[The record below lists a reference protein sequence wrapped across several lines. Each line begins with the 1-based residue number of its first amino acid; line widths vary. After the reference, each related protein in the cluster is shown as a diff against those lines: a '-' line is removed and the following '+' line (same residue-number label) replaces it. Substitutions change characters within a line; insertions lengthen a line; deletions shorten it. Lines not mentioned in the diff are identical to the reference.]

1 MTPRSRPHSQIPFA
15 PVADASADAPMTIPI
30 RATYRLQ
37 LSAAFTLDDARAI
50 VPYLAQ
56 LGISHIYASPVLR
69 SRPGSTHGYD
79 VVDPTR
85 LDPEL
90 GSDASWDALILELRV
105 HDMGLVLDIV
115 PNHMGVGADNPFW
128 DDLFANGPASRYA
141 GWFDIDWNAPARG
154 LKGRILIPIL
164 GAELAVAIEQR
175 DFAIALDDG
184 RLRLHYFEHSFPL
197 DPTTIPVVLELA
209 IDDVPANVK
218 MEDAAELAAICEA
231 LAALPPRLTSRPV
244 LVERRQREAPEL
256 LRRLEALATR
266 SAGIHE
272 ALENAARDFTAG
284 EGGEARLAALLDAQV
299 YALVFWRRAAHEI
312 NYRRF
317 FDINELVALRMEDPA
332 VFGATHRRIIQWV
345 KDGQLDG
352 LRIDHVDGLRDPRDY
367 FNRLNAAIQQVSPG
381 ETIPIFVEKIL
392 SGRERLRAE
401 WPVAGTTGYEFLAQ
415 LDAIFID
422 PAGRS
427 EIEKTYRNFLGIRRP
442 EIDFH
447 EVATRGK
454 AFILRGA
461 LASDVQ
467 RLARLLAPIARR
479 NERTASLTR
488 AQLSEG
494 IVQLIARLPVYRT
507 YIEAGA
513 HALHDSDRAALERAF
528 EASTALALVRAPLL
542 ALLTDIFLGDPSSLS
557 EEQRAERDAF
567 VLRFQQVSGPATAKG
582 IEDTALYRYSPLL
595 SLNEV
600 GADPAGELGDAVG
613 YLHDANI
620 ERSIRWPGTMLA
632 TSTHDTKRSADVRA
646 RLDVLS
652 EIPREWARQLAKWER
667 AHRPLKMLVRDR
679 LAPDAHM
686 EYVIYQ
692 TLIGMWPM
700 RGATDADRA
709 ELCARVTEFARK
721 SAREAKARTSWI
733 DINEEYEQALADF
746 IAALFERGEFL
757 RELEAFVARVAPS
770 GEWNSVSR
778 TLLHLTA
785 PGFPDIYQGDEGW
798 NFSLVDP
805 DNRRAVNYAAKRL
818 QLNDIDSMSPNGDIA
833 RDSLETMLREHHKFN
848 FKLHVIRAALR
859 ARAAHP
865 DLFSS
870 GSYTPLAAHGRHGGS
885 IFAFLR
891 RSSASSLDDAAIIVV
906 PRLTHHFVPPG
917 TPPMGAPAWADT
929 VLHLPPDIPTRPWR
943 CAISGFKHTNWNR
956 SAGAATVVV
965 PIAQILAHTPVALLL
980 PISPAW
986 WPDAPPLAYLNSS
999 SSHSRSPNN
1008 AS

>member
-1 MTPRSRPHSQIPFA
+1 MIPRSRSRSPIPSA
-15 PVADASADAPMTIPI
+15 PAADASADAPMTIPI

-141 GWFDIDWNAPARG
+141 GWFDIDWNASARG
-154 LKGRILIPIL
+154 LKGRVLIPIL
-164 GAELAVAIEQR
+164 GAELAAAIEKG
-175 DFAIALDDG
+175 DFAIALDGG
-184 RLRLHYFEHSFPL
+184 RLRLQYFEHSFPL
-197 DPTTIPVVLELA
+197 DPATIPAVLELA
-209 IDDVPANVK
+209 IDEVPANVK
-218 MEDAAELAAICEA
+218 MEDAAELAAIREA
-231 LAALPPRLTSRPV
+231 LAALPPRLTSRRV

-256 LRRLEALATR
+256 LRRLEALAAR
-266 SAGIHE
+266 SSGIHD
-272 ALENAARDFTAG
+272 ALESAARDFTAG
-284 EGGEARLAALLDAQV
+284 DGGEARIAALLDAQV

-352 LRIDHVDGLRDPRDY
+352 LRIDHVDGLRNPRDY
-367 FNRLNAAIQQVSPG
+367 FDRLNAAIQQVSPG

-422 PAGRS
+422 PVGRS

-447 EVATRGK
+447 EVAARGK
-454 AFILRGA
+454 AFILRGS

-479 NERTASLTR
+479 DARTVSLTR

-507 YIEAGA
+507 YIEGGA
-513 HALHDSDRAALERAF
+513 LAVHEDDRAALERAF
-528 EASTALALVRAPLL
+528 AASAALALVRAPLL
-542 ALLTDIFLGDPSSLS
+542 ALLEHLFLGRSSALD
-557 EEQRAERDAF
+557 EVQRGERDAF
-567 VLRFQQVSGPATAKG
+567 VLRFQQVSGPAAAKG
-582 IEDTALYRYSPLL
+582 IEDTALYRYAPLL

-600 GADPAGELGDAVG
+600 GADPAGELRDAVG

-620 ERSIRWPGTMLA
+620 ERSTRWPGTMLA

-652 EIPREWARQLAKWER
+652 EIPREWARQLARWER
-667 AHRPLKMLVRDR
+667 AHRPLKKLVRDK

-692 TLIGMWPM
+692 TLIGVWPA
-700 RGATDADRA
+700 RGAASDDRDALR
-709 ELCARVTEFARK
+709 ARVTDFARK

-746 IAALFERGEFL
+746 IAALFERSEFV
-757 RELEAFVARVAPS
+757 RELESFVARVAPT
-770 GEWNSVSR
+770 GAWNAIGR
-778 TLLHLTA
+778 TVVHLTA
-785 PGFPDIYQGDEGW
+785 PGVPDIYQGDEFW
-798 NFSLVDP
+798 NYSLVDP
-805 DNRRAVNYAAKRL
+805 DNRRAVNYGARRDAL
-818 QLNDIDSMSPNGDIA
+818 ASTGVMSPTGDITQA
-833 RDSLETMLREHHKFN
+833 EADRRFTPFDDDAL
-848 FKLHVIRAALR
+848 KLAIIRQILN
-859 ARAAHP
+859 ARADHAPLFAH
-865 DLFSS
+865 
-870 GSYTPLAAHGRHGGS
+870 GSYHPLAAHGPLGAH
-885 IFAFLR
+885 IFAFHR
-891 RSSASSLDDAAIIVV
+891 QAAPSTLDDAAIIVI
-906 PRLTHHFVPPG
+906 PRLTYSLDRNSNQSN
-917 TPPMGAPAWADT
+917 APVGDLWRDT
-929 VLHLPPDIPTRPWR
+929 TLHLPATLASTRWR
-943 CAISGFKHTNWNR
+943 CAISGHE
-956 SAGAATVVV
+956 VVFPRMAEQHVRV
-965 PIAQILAHTPVALLL
+965 PLSELLAIAPVALLL
-980 PISPAW
+980 PIRTTRVP
-986 WPDAPPLAYLNSS
+986 
-999 SSHSRSPNN
+999 
-1008 AS
+1008 

>member
-1 MTPRSRPHSQIPFA
+1 
-15 PVADASADAPMTIPI
+15 MTIPI

-105 HDMGLVLDIV
+105 HNMGLVLDIV

-154 LKGRILIPIL
+154 LKGRVLIPLL
-164 GAELAVAIEQR
+164 GAELAEAIEMG

-184 RLRLHYFEHSFPL
+184 RLRLQYFEHSFPL
-197 DPTTIPVVLELA
+197 DPATIPAVLELA
-209 IDDVPANVK
+209 IDDVPADVK
-218 MEDAAELAAICEA
+218 MEDAAELAAIREA
-231 LAALPPRLTSRPV
+231 LAALPPRLTSRRV

-256 LRRLEALATR
+256 LRRLEALAAR
-266 SAGIHE
+266 SSGIHE

-284 EGGEARLAALLDAQV
+284 DGGEARIATLLDAQV

-352 LRIDHVDGLRDPRDY
+352 LRIDHVDGLRNPRDY
-367 FNRLNAAIQQVSPG
+367 FDRLNAAIQQVSPG
-381 ETIPIFVEKIL
+381 ATIPIFVEKIL

-447 EVATRGK
+447 EVAARGK
-454 AFILRGA
+454 AFILRGS

-479 NERTASLTR
+479 DARTASLTR
-488 AQLSEG
+488 AQLGEG
-494 IVQLIARLPVYRT
+494 MVQLIARLPVYRT

-513 HALHDSDRAALERAF
+513 LAVHEDDRAALERACA
-528 EASTALALVRAPLL
+528 ASTALALVRAPLL
-542 ALLTDIFLGDPSSLS
+542 AMLEHLFLGDPSSLD
-557 EEQRAERDAF
+557 EERRGERDAF
-567 VLRFQQVSGPATAKG
+567 ILRFQQVSGPATAKG
-582 IEDTALYRYSPLL
+582 IEDTALYRYAPLL

-613 YLHDANI
+613 YFHDANI
-620 ERSIRWPGTMLA
+620 ERSTRWPGTMLA

-652 EIPREWARQLAKWER
+652 EIPREWARQLAKWAR
-667 AHRPLKMLVRDR
+667 AHRPLTKLVRDK

-692 TLIGMWPM
+692 TLIGVWPA
-700 RGATDADRA
+700 RGAASAD
-709 ELCARVTEFARK
+709 
-721 SAREAKARTSWI
+721 
-733 DINEEYEQALADF
+733 
-746 IAALFERGEFL
+746 
-757 RELEAFVARVAPS
+757 
-770 GEWNSVSR
+770 
-778 TLLHLTA
+778 
-785 PGFPDIYQGDEGW
+785 
-798 NFSLVDP
+798 
-805 DNRRAVNYAAKRL
+805 
-818 QLNDIDSMSPNGDIA
+818 
-833 RDSLETMLREHHKFN
+833 
-848 FKLHVIRAALR
+848 RAALR
-859 ARAAHP
+859 ARVTDIGTLELLAEAA
-865 DLFSS
+865 
-870 GSYTPLAAHGRHGGS
+870 GGAHWKVEFDVR
-885 IFAFLR
+885 
-891 RSSASSLDDAAIIVV
+891 DA
-906 PRLTHHFVPPG
+906 
-917 TPPMGAPAWADT
+917 
-929 VLHLPPDIPTRPWR
+929 
-943 CAISGFKHTNWNR
+943 
-956 SAGAATVVV
+956 
-965 PIAQILAHTPVALLL
+965 
-980 PISPAW
+980 
-986 WPDAPPLAYLNSS
+986 
-999 SSHSRSPNN
+999 
-1008 AS
+1008 

>member
-1 MTPRSRPHSQIPFA
+1 
-15 PVADASADAPMTIPI
+15 MTIPI
-30 RATYRLQ
+30 CATYRLQ
-37 LSAAFTLDDARAI
+37 LSATFTLDDARAI

-154 LKGRILIPIL
+154 LKGRVLIPIL
-164 GAELAVAIEQR
+164 GEELEEVIESG
-175 DFAIALDDG
+175 DLLLALESG
-184 RLRLHYFEHSFPL
+184 RFRLRYFVQSFPL
-197 DPTTIPVVLELA
+197 DPATVPSLLEFA
-209 IDDVPANVK
+209 IDALPADVRL
-218 MEDAAELAAICEA
+218 EDAAELASIRDA
-231 LAALPPRLTSRPV
+231 LSALPPRLTA
-244 LVERRQREAPEL
+244 RRALIEQRQKLAPEL
-256 LRRLEALATR
+256 LRRLESLAAR
-266 SAGIHE
+266 SLGVHW
-272 ALENAARDFTAG
+272 ALEDAARAYAAG
-284 EGGEARLAALLDAQV
+284 DGGAERLRALVDAQV

-352 LRIDHVDGLRDPRDY
+352 LRIDHVDGLRNPRDY
-367 FNRLNAAIQQVSPG
+367 FDRLNAAIQQVSPG
-381 ETIPIFVEKIL
+381 SAIPIFVEKIL

-454 AFILRGA
+454 AFILRGS

-479 NERTASLTR
+479 DARTTSLTR

-513 HALHDSDRAALERAF
+513 LAVHEDDRAALERAF
-528 EASTALALVRAPLL
+528 SASSELALVRAPLL
-542 ALLTDIFLGDPSSLS
+542 ALLEQLFLGDPSSLD
-557 EEQRAERDAF
+557 EEQSAERDAF

-613 YLHDANI
+613 YFHDANI
-620 ERSIRWPGTMLA
+620 ERSTRWPGTMLA

-652 EIPREWARQLAKWER
+652 ELPREWARQLAKWER
-667 AHRPLKMLVRDR
+667 AHRPLKKLVRDK

-692 TLIGMWPM
+692 TLVGIWPA
-700 RGATDADRA
+700 RGASEADRDA
-709 ELCARVTEFARK
+709 LCTRVTDFARK
-721 SAREAKARTSWI
+721 AAREAKARTSWI
-733 DINEEYEQALADF
+733 DINEEYERALAGF
-746 IAALFERGEFL
+746 VAGLFDRGEFL
-757 RELEAFVARVAPS
+757 RELEAFVARVAPAGS
-770 GEWNSVSR
+770 WNAIAR
-778 TLLHLTA
+778 TVLHLTA
-785 PGFPDIYQGDEGW
+785 PGFPDIYQGDEFW
-798 NFSLVDP
+798 SYALVDP
-805 DNRRAVNYAAKRL
+805 DNRRRVDYGARRDALAKAAA
-818 QLNDIDSMSPNGDIA
+818 MSPTGDITQPQLHELFTHF
-833 RDSLETMLREHHKFN
+833 DSDAL
-848 FKLHVIRAALR
+848 KLTIVRQILN
-859 ARAAHP
+859 ARASHAP
-865 DLFSS
+865 LFAL
-870 GSYTPLAAHGRHGGS
+870 GSYHPLAAHGPAGAN
-885 IFAFLR
+885 IFAFHR
-891 RSSASSLDDAAIIVV
+891 QSVPSTLDDAAIIVV
-906 PRLTHHFVPPG
+906 PRLTYSLQGNSNRTNANQSH
-917 TPPMGAPAWADT
+917 APLGDLWRDT
-929 VLHLPPDIPTRPWR
+929 TLHLPASLASTRWR
-943 CAISGFKHTNWNR
+943 CAISGHEIVFPDVTEQNVR
-956 SAGAATVVV
+956 V
-965 PIAQILAHTPVALLL
+965 PLTELLAVAPVSLLF
-980 PISPAW
+980 PI
-986 WPDAPPLAYLNSS
+986 
-999 SSHSRSPNN
+999 R
-1008 AS
+1008 